1 MILDKTELTRLIKAS
16 SGEISCDLVLKNGR
30 IVDVFSGEVIEA
42 SLGIKNGYIIG
53 YGDDYIGNETLDLKG
68 KIVSPS
74 LMDSHI
80 HIESTLA
87 TPKEF
92 SKAAIRHGITSVV
105 MDPHE
110 IANVLGVDGIKF
122 MLESSKNLPVDFFAM
137 LSSCVPATS
146 FESSGAILKAESLKP
161 FYENNRVL
169 GLAEVMDLYA
179 VKTCDEDML
188 QKLLDARNKN
198 LVIDGHGSGLEFIDN
213 NVFRVAGIMTD
224 HECTT
229 IEEAKDRLSKGFYIH
244 IREGSVAKNFDALFP
259 LINKNNLRRFTFCT
273 DDIYINDLN
282 DLGSIDA
289 MVRKSIKN
297 GLDPVDAIRIAS
309 LNPAE
314 CYGFKDRGAIAP
326 GYKAD
331 FIILDSLEDFT
342 LHSVYKD
349 GKLVSNSKKL
359 EFDYNNHVQ
368 PQFENTVKLTNFTI
382 DDLKIPTNHEEL
394 NVIGIEKNSLLTT
407 HEKIYGFTEN
417 EFRSDPSRDLCKI
430 FVIERHGNSG
440 NIGKGIVTGFKLQR
454 GAVATT
460 IAHDSHNI
468 VAMGIDD
475 QDIYIAVKRLDELGG
490 GIVLVS
496 DGKILAELDL
506 KIAGLLSS
514 DTLEVISEKLANLNT
529 KANELFIDL
538 DFNPFLTMSFLTLP
552 VIPELKITDQGM
564 FSLKRNGF
572 ISVDESR

>member
-1 MILDKTELTRLIKAS
+1 MDKTELIPLIKAS
-16 SGEISCDLVLKNGR
+16 SGEIECDLVLKNGR

-42 SLGIKNGYIIG
+42 SLGIKNGVIVG
-53 YGDDYIGNETLDLKG
+53 FGDDYVGKEILDVKG
-68 KIVSPS
+68 KIISPS

-92 SKAAIRHGITSVV
+92 SKAAIRHGITSVI

-110 IANVLGVDGIKF
+110 IANVLGVDGIRF

-137 LSSCVPATS
+137 MSSCVPATS
-146 FESSGAILKAESLKP
+146 FETSGAILKADSLRP
-161 FYENNRVL
+161 FYSDSNVL
-169 GLAEVMDLYA
+169 GLAEVMDLFS
-179 VKTCDEDML
+179 VKSCDDDML
-188 QKLLDARNKN
+188 QKLLDARNRN
-198 LVIDGHGSGLEFIDN
+198 LVIDGHGSGLDQKDN
-213 NVFRVAGIMTD
+213 NILRVAGVVTD

-229 IEEAKDRLSKGFYIH
+229 VEEARDRLSKGFYIH
-244 IREGSVAKNFDALFP
+244 IREGSVAKNYDALFP

-273 DDIYINDLN
+273 DDIYIDDLN
-282 DLGSIDA
+282 NFGSIDA

-309 LNPAE
+309 INPAE

-326 GYKAD
+326 GYMAD
-331 FIILDSLEDFT
+331 FIILDSLEEFT
-342 LHSVYKD
+342 FHSVYKD

-359 EFDYNNHVQ
+359 EFDFNNHVQ
-368 PQFENTVKLTNFTI
+368 PQFENTVHLTNFTL
-382 DDLKIPTNHEEL
+382 DDLRIPVSHHEL

-407 HEKIYGFTEN
+407 HQKIYDFTAN
-417 EFRSDPSRDLCKI
+417 EFMSDPSRDLSKI

-440 NIGKGIVTGFKLQR
+440 NIGKGIVTGFNLKH

-475 QDIYIAVKRLDELGG
+475 QDIFTAVKRLDEIGG

-506 KIAGLLSS
+506 KIAGLLSI
-514 DTLEVISEKLANLNT
+514 DTLEVITEKLATLNA
-529 KANELFIDL
+529 KAKELFLDL

-564 FSLKRNGF
+564 FSLKKNGF
-572 ISVDESR
+572 ISVDESL